1 MTVARAAARLSQM
14 LQPVLPCVAPV
25 ERAQRLADLAPG
37 ATEKKMEID
46 QSATEEG
53 RSSV

>member
-1 MTVARAAARLSQM
+1 MTAARAAAQLSQM

-25 ERAQRLADLAPG
+25 ERAQRLADLEPG
-37 ATEKKMEID
+37 EKKMEID

-53 RSSV
+53 RSFV